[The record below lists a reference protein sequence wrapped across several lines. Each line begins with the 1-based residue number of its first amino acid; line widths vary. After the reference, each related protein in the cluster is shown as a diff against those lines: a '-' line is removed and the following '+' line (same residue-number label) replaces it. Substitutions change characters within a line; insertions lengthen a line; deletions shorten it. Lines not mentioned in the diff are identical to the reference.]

1 MHILII
7 EDEISIRQTL
17 QELLEL
23 NGHTVTAAADGIEG
37 VRLAEQRPELILCD
51 IGMPGM
57 DGFQAITA
65 IQKLPQCRDIPFIFL
80 TARADREDQRR
91 GMSLGA
97 DDYITKPF
105 TERDL
110 IDAIAAR
117 VRRQQ
122 PLRERIERLLS
133 ERQREIDASWSHELM
148 TPLSG
153 VLGGLELIES
163 EADSIKP
170 EELREL
176 LALIRGGAERQQNLS
191 RKLVLYYELERMK
204 SAPPPA
210 KPNRCEAAECAAAG
224 ASRAARDE
232 KRGGDLTVRCESCS
246 VRGFEAHLLAAV
258 AELVV
263 NAFRFSKPGDPVSVT
278 GTRQADRYRIQVID
292 RGPGMTAEQRAD
304 IAAFTQFGR
313 SQHEQQGLGLG
324 LAIAKMAAELA
335 GGQLL
340 LEAVGPGDR
349 GLKATLD
356 LPTG

>member
-23 NGHTVTAAADGIEG
+23 NGHTVTAAADGLEG

-51 IGMPGM
+51 IGMPVL

-91 GMSLGA
+91 GMALGA

-110 IDAIAAR
+110 MEAIAAR

-122 PLRERIERLLS
+122 PLRERIERLFG
-133 ERQREIDASWSHELM
+133 ERQREIDANWSHELM
-148 TPLSG
+148 TPLAG

-163 EADSIKP
+163 EVDSLKP
-170 EELREL
+170 GELRDL
-176 LALIRGGAERQQNLS
+176 LALIRGGAERQQSLS

-210 KPNRCEAAECAAAG
+210 KPSRCEAAECAAAG
-224 ASRAARDE
+224 ASRAAREE
-232 KRGGDLTVRCESCS
+232 KRAADLTVRCTPGSIP
-246 VRGFEAHLLAAV
+246 GFEAHLLAAV

-263 NAFRFSKPGDPVSVT
+263 NAFRFSKPGDPVTVT
-278 GTRQADRYRIQVID
+278 GTRQANRYRIEVVDQ
-292 RGPGMTAEQRAD
+292 GPGMTPEQRAK

-324 LAIAKMAAELA
+324 LAIAKMTAELA
-335 GGQLL
+335 GGRLL
-340 LEAVGPGDR
+340 LETAGPGDR

-356 LPTG
+356 LPAS